1 MKKLILLL
9 ICLICYCATCKAQ
22 EEPVFVNNFI
32 YYNGDIYWQKVYY
45 IDSLLAVRHFSQQ
58 DFIKQ
63 GENRYQWSGALHNF
77 NDSHSSDQPNSLFC
91 DCKIHFTVE
100 IKKDRYRVIIRKI
113 IFQPSNSI
121 SMHIFAGVSI
131 GSGMIHEL
139 TLKDLAYTKKRKM
152 KWQSGEKM
160 PMQLNFTFE
169 NLFNANNTPEEIK
182 IVEWDF

>member
-9 ICLICYCATCKAQ
+9 ICLMCYCATCKAQ

-63 GENRYQWSGALHNF
+63 GENRYQWSGLLHNY
-77 NDSHSSDQPNSLFC
+77 NSSKASEQPTTLFC
-91 DCKIHFTVE
+91 NSKIYFSVE
-100 IKKDRYRVIIRKI
+100 LKKDRYRVIIRKI
-113 IFQPSNSI
+113 IFQPIFSHGFNI
-121 SMHIFAGVSI
+121 GAGIFAG
-131 GSGMIHEL
+131 SGNIIEM
-139 TLKDLAYTKKRKM
+139 TLKDIAYTKKGKM
-152 KWQSGEKM
+152 KWQSGETM